1 MFKWFF
7 RKVEDKDKKST
18 FFDIFS
24 EKPVDAIESS
34 LWDIKE
40 IYDLPTEEITEMVYS
55 KRKCINYLH
64 EQIKKPKT

>member
-1 MFKWFF
+1 MFKWLF
-7 RKVEDKDKKST
+7 RKVEDKDKKSS

-24 EKPVDAIESS
+24 EKPTDDIERS

-40 IYDLPTEEITEMVYS
+40 IYDLPTEEVAEMVHS
-55 KRKCINYLH
+55 KRKYINYLH